1 LNLDGSWSFNA
12 AMIAAFLSALTL
24 SVTPATPTPSPCRFE
39 GEPRT
44 WTAGALASWDRLD
57 RERLRIARPTTPVIT
72 LFDADCTYT
81 LMPDRRGDFRV
92 GARRYRTSGSAH
104 DGQVGLPDGGAVPA
118 GKLAFASPMS
128 DGRMFFIMALPSV
141 WRADASELRDWRRLS
156 MVVFMHEFAHSQ
168 QAAGLG
174 ARIDSLLARG
184 LPEDSDD
191 DVTQD
196 RFGGQPDYLAAYE
209 AERDL
214 FYEAAAASDRD
225 AARDVLALAARR
237 MGDRRARWF
246 RGADAIYA
254 EADDVFLTLE
264 GTGNWAAWTW
274 LTDEEGGRLSS
285 ADATEFIRGGRKQW
299 SQDEGLGIMLALD
312 RLTPDWPAL
321 AFSPSGAT
329 ADQLIA
335 RALRGR

>member
-1 LNLDGSWSFNA
+1 
-12 AMIAAFLSALTL
+12 MIAALISALTL
-24 SVTPATPTPSPCRFE
+24 STAAAPPPPCRFA
-39 GEPRT
+39 GEPRA
-44 WTAGALASWDRLD
+44 WTAEALASWDRLD

-72 LFDADCTYT
+72 LFDADCAYT
-81 LMPDRRGDFRV
+81 LTPDRRGDFRV
-92 GARRYRTSGSAH
+92 GARRYRTNGSAH
-104 DGQVGLPDGGAVPA
+104 DGNVGLPDGGAVPA

-141 WRADASELRDWRRLS
+141 WRADAGESRDWRRLS

-174 ARIDSLLARG
+174 ARIDGLLARG

-196 RFGGQPDYLAAYE
+196 RFGGQPGYLAAYQ

-214 FYEAAAASDRD
+214 FYEAASAADPV
-225 AARDVLALAARR
+225 AAREALTLAARR
-237 MGDRRARWF
+237 MGERRARWF
-246 RGADAIYA
+246 RGEDAIYA

-264 GTGNWAAWTW
+264 GTGNWAAWMW
-274 LTDEEGGRLSS
+274 LTDAEGGRLSP
-285 ADATEFIRGGRKQW
+285 ADATEFIRGGRRQW
-299 SQDEGLGIMLALD
+299 SQDQGLGMMLALD
-312 RLTPDWPAL
+312 RLTPDWPTW
-321 AFSPSGAT
+321 AFSPRGTT
-329 ADQLIA
+329 ANELIQ